1 MITHKDSLQNK
12 VKNLQK
18 LIDELSELNIGGI
31 NIRGGVIVDMTVD
44 SINTQNI
51 TSNNANITESLTTK
65 NITSD
70 YANIAAS
77 LNTSNINNSS
87 LIETKQL
94 KATDYMRIYGSGSY
108 VNMKFNG
115 RLYMDESV
123 YLSSNKFFFQ
133 NNVTYL
139 FDTNA
144 TLYFSRERDN
154 VLHGTNTFKC
164 VAYGFYNQYN
174 GYALISTGFVLTPL
188 GDSQNDWGVLLGFV
202 VNRITFNC
210 IYYDGLGTNG
220 NEYTASIPGNTGNNP
235 LTPPI
240 MGNME
245 TFGVTNTIY
254 KNRID
259 VDRRYYNSLFCYAHK
274 MSLNGKTKAVYV
286 VSNTDSEV
294 FEVGAE
300 NLGVKFTD
308 VLMQK
313 G

>member
-18 LIDELSELNIGGI
+18 LIDELSELNIEGI

-51 TSNNANITESLTTK
+51 TS
-65 NITSD
+65 D
-70 YANIAAS
+70 YANITAS

-115 RLYMDESV
+115 KLNIDESV

-133 NNVTYL
+133 NNTTFL

-188 GDSQNDWGVLLGFV
+188 GDTQNDWGVLLGFV
-202 VNRITFNC
+202 INGITFNC

-274 MSLNGKTKAVYV
+274 MSHNGKTKAVYV

>member
-31 NIRGGVIVDMTVD
+31 NIRGCVIVDMTVD

-51 TSNNANITESLTTK
+51 TS
-65 NITSD
+65 D
-70 YANIAAS
+70 YANITAS

-94 KATDYMRIYGSGSY
+94 KAADYMRIYGSGSY

-115 RLYMDESV
+115 KLYIDESV

-133 NNVTYL
+133 NNTTFL

-154 VLHGTNTFKC
+154 VLHGTNTFNC

-188 GDSQNDWGVLLGFV
+188 GDTQNDWGVLLGFV
-202 VNRITFNC
+202 VNGITLNC

-245 TFGVTNTIY
+245 TFGVTNIIY

>member
-51 TSNNANITESLTTK
+51 TS
-65 NITSD
+65 D
-70 YANIAAS
+70 YANITAS

-115 RLYMDESV
+115 KLYIDESV

-133 NNVTYL
+133 NNTTFL

-154 VLHGTNTFKC
+154 VLHGTNTFNC

-188 GDSQNDWGVLLGFV
+188 GDTQNDWGVLLGFV
-202 VNRITFNC
+202 INGITFNC

-245 TFGVTNTIY
+245 TFGVTNIIY

>member
-1 MITHKDSLQNK
+1 MITYKDTLK
-12 VKNLQK
+12 LKLEKLQK
-18 LIDELSELNIGGI
+18 AIDDISNINYGSLRIG
-31 NIRGGVIVDMTVD
+31 GGVIVDMTVD

-51 TSNNANITESLTTK
+51 TSNNANITASLT
-65 NITSD
+65 
-70 YANIAAS
+70 
-77 LNTSNINNSS
+77 TSNINNSS

-115 RLYMDESV
+115 KLNIDESV

-133 NNVTYL
+133 NNTTFL

-154 VLHGTNTFKC
+154 VLHGTNTFNC

-188 GDSQNDWGVLLGFV
+188 GDTQNDWGVLLGFV
-202 VNRITFNC
+202 VNGITFNC

-274 MSLNGKTKAVYV
+274 MQHNGKTKAVYV

>member
-18 LIDELSELNIGGI
+18 LIDELSELNIEGI
-31 NIRGGVIVDMTVD
+31 NIRGGVIVDLTVD
-44 SINTQNI
+44 SIN
-51 TSNNANITESLTTK
+51 TK

-70 YANIAAS
+70 YANITAS

-164 VAYGFYNQYN
+164 VAYGFYNQSN

-202 VNRITFNC
+202 VNGITLNC

-274 MSLNGKTKAVYV
+274 MSLNGTTKAVYV

-308 VLMQK
+308 VLMKK

>member
-1 MITHKDSLQNK
+1 MITYKDTLK
-12 VKNLQK
+12 LKLEKLQK
-18 LIDELSELNIGGI
+18 AIDDISNINYGSLRIG
-31 NIRGGVIVDMTVD
+31 GGVIVDMTVD

-51 TSNNANITESLTTK
+51 TS
-65 NITSD
+65 D
-70 YANIAAS
+70 YANITAS

-115 RLYMDESV
+115 KLNIDESV

-133 NNVTYL
+133 NNTTFL

-154 VLHGTNTFKC
+154 VLHGTNTFNC

-188 GDSQNDWGVLLGFV
+188 GDTQNDWGVLLGFV
-202 VNRITFNC
+202 VNGITFNC

>member
-51 TSNNANITESLTTK
+51 TS
-65 NITSD
+65 D
-70 YANIAAS
+70 YANIIAS

-115 RLYMDESV
+115 KLNIDESV

-133 NNVTYL
+133 NNTTFL

-202 VNRITFNC
+202 INGITFNC

-274 MSLNGKTKAVYV
+274 MSHNGKTKAVYV

>member
-31 NIRGGVIVDMTVD
+31 NIRGGVIVDLTVD
-44 SINTQNI
+44 SIN
-51 TSNNANITESLTTK
+51 TK

-70 YANIAAS
+70 YANIIAS
-77 LNTSNINNSS
+77 LTTSNINNSS

-133 NNVTYL
+133 NNTTFL

-164 VAYGFYNQYN
+164 VAYGFYNQSN

-202 VNRITFNC
+202 VNGITLNC

-274 MSLNGKTKAVYV
+274 MSLNGTTKAVYV

>member
-51 TSNNANITESLTTK
+51 TS
-65 NITSD
+65 D
-70 YANIAAS
+70 YANITAS

-115 RLYMDESV
+115 KLNIDESV

-154 VLHGTNTFKC
+154 VLHGTNTFNC

-188 GDSQNDWGVLLGFV
+188 GDTQNDWGVLLGFV
-202 VNRITFNC
+202 INGITFNC

-245 TFGVTNTIY
+245 TFGVTNIIY

>member
-12 VKNLQK
+12 VKQLQK

-31 NIRGGVIVDMTVD
+31 NIKGGVIVDMTVD

-65 NITSD
+65 NITS
-70 YANIAAS
+70 YKANITS
-77 LNTSNINNSS
+77 LLTTSNINNSNS
-87 LIETKQL
+87 IASQRIVVS
-94 KATDYMRIYGSGSY
+94 DYMRIYGSSSY
-108 VNMKFNG
+108 VNMNFNG
-115 RLYMDESV
+115 RLYIDESV
-123 YLSSNKFFFQ
+123 YLRSNKFFFQ

-164 VAYGFYNQYN
+164 VAYGFYNQSN

-202 VNRITFNC
+202 VNGITLNC

-259 VDRRYYNSLFCYAHK
+259 VDRRYYNSLFCYANK
-274 MSLNGKTKAVYV
+274 MSLNGTTKAVYV

>member
-188 GDSQNDWGVLLGFV
+188 GDTQNDWGVLLGFV
-202 VNRITFNC
+202 VNGITFNC

>member
-18 LIDELSELNIGGI
+18 LIDELSELNIEGI

-51 TSNNANITESLTTK
+51 TS
-65 NITSD
+65 D
-70 YANIAAS
+70 YANITAS

-115 RLYMDESV
+115 KLNIDESV

-133 NNVTYL
+133 NNTTFL

-154 VLHGTNTFKC
+154 VLHGTNTFNC

-174 GYALISTGFVLTPL
+174 RYALISTGFVLTPL
-188 GDSQNDWGVLLGFV
+188 GDTQNDWGVLLGFV
-202 VNRITFNC
+202 INGITFNC

-274 MSLNGKTKAVYV
+274 MSHNGKTKAVYV

>member
-18 LIDELSELNIGGI
+18 LIDELSELNIEGI
-31 NIRGGVIVDMTVD
+31 NIRGGVIVDLTVD
-44 SINTQNI
+44 SIN
-51 TSNNANITESLTTK
+51 TK

-70 YANIAAS
+70 YANITAS

-133 NNVTYL
+133 NNTTFL

-202 VNRITFNC
+202 VNGITLNC

-274 MSLNGKTKAVYV
+274 MSLNGTTKAVYV

>member
-1 MITHKDSLQNK
+1 MITYKDSLQNK

-18 LIDELSELNIGGI
+18 LIDELSELNIEGI
-31 NIRGGVIVDMTVD
+31 NIRGGVIVDLTVD
-44 SINTQNI
+44 
-51 TSNNANITESLTTK
+51 
-65 NITSD
+65 ITSD
-70 YANIAAS
+70 YANITAS

-133 NNVTYL
+133 NNTTFL

-164 VAYGFYNQYN
+164 VAHGFYNQSN

-202 VNRITFNC
+202 VNGITLNC

-274 MSLNGKTKAVYV
+274 MSLNGTTKAVYV

>member
-18 LIDELSELNIGGI
+18 LIDELSELNIEGI

-51 TSNNANITESLTTK
+51 TS
-65 NITSD
+65 D
-70 YANIAAS
+70 YANITAS

-115 RLYMDESV
+115 KLNIDESV

-188 GDSQNDWGVLLGFV
+188 GDTQNDWGVLLGFV
-202 VNRITFNC
+202 VNGITFNC

-245 TFGVTNTIY
+245 TFGVTNIIY

>member
-1 MITHKDSLQNK
+1 MIIHKDSLQNK

-31 NIRGGVIVDMTVD
+31 NIKGGVIVDLTVD
-44 SINTQNI
+44 SIN
-51 TSNNANITESLTTK
+51 TK

-70 YANIAAS
+70 YANITAS

-164 VAYGFYNQYN
+164 VAYGFYNQSN

-202 VNRITFNC
+202 VNGITLNC

-274 MSLNGKTKAVYV
+274 MSLNGTTKAVYV

>member
-18 LIDELSELNIGGI
+18 LIDELSELNIEGI

-51 TSNNANITESLTTK
+51 TS
-65 NITSD
+65 D
-70 YANIAAS
+70 YANITAS

-115 RLYMDESV
+115 KLNIDESV

-133 NNVTYL
+133 NNTTFL

-154 VLHGTNTFKC
+154 VLHGTNTFNC

-188 GDSQNDWGVLLGFV
+188 GDTQNDWGVLLGFV
-202 VNRITFNC
+202 VNGITFNC

-245 TFGVTNTIY
+245 TFGVTNIIY

-259 VDRRYYNSLFCYAHK
+259 VDRRYYNSLFCYANK
-274 MSLNGKTKAVYV
+274 MSHNGKTKAVYV

>member
-31 NIRGGVIVDMTVD
+31 NIRGGVIVDMTID

-51 TSNNANITESLTTK
+51 TS
-65 NITSD
+65 D
-70 YANIAAS
+70 YANITAS

-115 RLYMDESV
+115 KLNIDESV

-154 VLHGTNTFKC
+154 VLHGTNTFNC

-188 GDSQNDWGVLLGFV
+188 GDTQNDWGVLLGFV
-202 VNRITFNC
+202 VNGITFNC

-245 TFGVTNTIY
+245 TFGVTNIIY

>member
-51 TSNNANITESLTTK
+51 TS
-65 NITSD
+65 D
-70 YANIAAS
+70 YANITAS

-115 RLYMDESV
+115 KLNIDESV

-133 NNVTYL
+133 NNTTFL

-154 VLHGTNTFKC
+154 VLHGTNTFNC

-188 GDSQNDWGVLLGFV
+188 GDTQNDWGVLLGFV
-202 VNRITFNC
+202 VNGITFNC

-300 NLGVKFTD
+300 NLGVKFTA

>member
-51 TSNNANITESLTTK
+51 TS
-65 NITSD
+65 D
-70 YANIAAS
+70 YANITAS

-115 RLYMDESV
+115 KLNIDESV

-154 VLHGTNTFKC
+154 VLHGTNTFNC

-188 GDSQNDWGVLLGFV
+188 GDTQNDWGVLLGFV
-202 VNRITFNC
+202 VNGITFNC

-245 TFGVTNTIY
+245 TFGVTNIIY

-274 MSLNGKTKAVYV
+274 MSHNGKTKAVYV

>member
-18 LIDELSELNIGGI
+18 LIDELSELNIEGI
-31 NIRGGVIVDMTVD
+31 NIRGGVIVDLTVD
-44 SINTQNI
+44 SINT
-51 TSNNANITESLTTK
+51 K
-65 NITSD
+65 NIKNSSMIQTTNLR
-70 YANIAAS
+70 A
-77 LNTSNINNSS
+77 NNSI
-87 LIETKQL
+87 L
-94 KATDYMRIYGSGSY
+94 IYGPSSY
-108 VNMKFNG
+108 VLMKFDS
-115 RLYMDESV
+115 RLYIDESV
-123 YLSSNKFFFQ
+123 YLRSNKFFFQ
-133 NNVTYL
+133 NDTTFL
-139 FDTNA
+139 FDTDA
-144 TLYFSRERDN
+144 TLYFSREHNN
-154 VLHGTNTFKC
+154 VLHGNNTFKC
-164 VAYGFYNQYN
+164 VAHGFYNRSN

-188 GDSQNDWGVLLGFV
+188 GDNQNDWGVLLGFV
-202 VNRITFNC
+202 INGITFNC

-220 NEYTASIPGNTGNNP
+220 SEYTASIPGNTGNNP

-274 MSLNGKTKAVYV
+274 MSLNGTTKAVYV

-294 FEVGAE
+294 FEIGAE

>member
-51 TSNNANITESLTTK
+51 TS
-65 NITSD
+65 D
-70 YANIAAS
+70 YANITAS

-115 RLYMDESV
+115 KLNIDESV

-133 NNVTYL
+133 NNTTFL

-188 GDSQNDWGVLLGFV
+188 GDTQNDWGVLLGFV
-202 VNRITFNC
+202 VNGITFNC

-274 MSLNGKTKAVYV
+274 MSHNGKTKAVYV

>member
-1 MITHKDSLQNK
+1 
-12 VKNLQK
+12 
-18 LIDELSELNIGGI
+18 
-31 NIRGGVIVDMTVD
+31 
-44 SINTQNI
+44 
-51 TSNNANITESLTTK
+51 
-65 NITSD
+65 
-70 YANIAAS
+70 
-77 LNTSNINNSS
+77 
-87 LIETKQL
+87 
-94 KATDYMRIYGSGSY
+94 MRIYGSNSY
-108 VNMKFNG
+108 VNMNFNG
-115 RLYMDESV
+115 KLNIDESV
-123 YLSSNKFFFQ
+123 YLSYNEFFFQ
-133 NNVTYL
+133 NNTTFL

-164 VAYGFYNQYN
+164 VAYGFYNQSN

-202 VNRITFNC
+202 VNGITFNC

-274 MSLNGKTKAVYV
+274 MSHNGKTKAVYV

>member
-18 LIDELSELNIGGI
+18 LIDELSELNIEGI
-31 NIRGGVIVDMTVD
+31 NIDITVD

-70 YANIAAS
+70 YANITAS

-133 NNVTYL
+133 NNTTFL

-154 VLHGTNTFKC
+154 VLHGTSTF
-164 VAYGFYNQYN
+164 N
-174 GYALISTGFVLTPL
+174 
-188 GDSQNDWGVLLGFV
+188 VLLMGF
-202 VNRITFNC
+202 I
-210 IYYDGLGTNG
+210 I
-220 NEYTASIPGNTGNNP
+220 
-235 LTPPI
+235 
-240 MGNME
+240 
-245 TFGVTNTIY
+245 
-254 KNRID
+254 
-259 VDRRYYNSLFCYAHK
+259 
-274 MSLNGKTKAVYV
+274 
-286 VSNTDSEV
+286 
-294 FEVGAE
+294 
-300 NLGVKFTD
+300 NLMD
-308 VLMQK
+308 MH
-313 G
+313 

>member
-51 TSNNANITESLTTK
+51 TS
-65 NITSD
+65 D
-70 YANIAAS
+70 YANITAS

-115 RLYMDESV
+115 KLNIDESV

-133 NNVTYL
+133 NNTTFL

-154 VLHGTNTFKC
+154 VLHGTNTFNC

-188 GDSQNDWGVLLGFV
+188 GDTQNDWGVLLGFV
-202 VNRITFNC
+202 VNGITFNC

-274 MSLNGKTKAVYV
+274 MSHNGKTKAVYV

>member
-31 NIRGGVIVDMTVD
+31 NIKGGVIVDMTVD

-51 TSNNANITESLTTK
+51 TS
-65 NITSD
+65 D
-70 YANIAAS
+70 YANITAS

-133 NNVTYL
+133 NNTTFL

-154 VLHGTNTFKC
+154 VLHGTNTFNC

-202 VNRITFNC
+202 INGITFNC

-245 TFGVTNTIY
+245 TFGVTNIIY

-274 MSLNGKTKAVYV
+274 MSHNGKTKAVYV

>member
-18 LIDELSELNIGGI
+18 LIDELSELNIEGI

-51 TSNNANITESLTTK
+51 TS
-65 NITSD
+65 D
-70 YANIAAS
+70 YANITAS

-154 VLHGTNTFKC
+154 VLHGTNTFNC

-202 VNRITFNC
+202 VNGITFNC

-274 MSLNGKTKAVYV
+274 MSLNGTTKAVYV

>member
-18 LIDELSELNIGGI
+18 LIDELSELNIEGI
-31 NIRGGVIVDMTVD
+31 NIRGGVIVDLTVD
-44 SINTQNI
+44 SIN
-51 TSNNANITESLTTK
+51 TK

-70 YANIAAS
+70 YANITAS

-133 NNVTYL
+133 NNVTFL

-154 VLHGTNTFKC
+154 VLHGTNTFNC
-164 VAYGFYNQYN
+164 VAYGFYNQSN

-188 GDSQNDWGVLLGFV
+188 GDTQNDWGVLLGFV
-202 VNRITFNC
+202 INGITFNC

-274 MSLNGKTKAVYV
+274 MSLNGTTKAVYV

>member
-31 NIRGGVIVDMTVD
+31 NIRGGVIVDLTVD
-44 SINTQNI
+44 SIN
-51 TSNNANITESLTTK
+51 TK

-70 YANIAAS
+70 YANITAS

-94 KATDYMRIYGSGSY
+94 KATDYIRIYGSGSY

-164 VAYGFYNQYN
+164 VAYGFYNQSN

-188 GDSQNDWGVLLGFV
+188 GDTQNDWGVLLGFV
-202 VNRITFNC
+202 VNGITLNC

-274 MSLNGKTKAVYV
+274 MSLNGTTKAVYV

>member
-18 LIDELSELNIGGI
+18 LIDELSKLNIEGI

-44 SINTQNI
+44 NINTQ
-51 TSNNANITESLTTK
+51 

-70 YANIAAS
+70 YANITAS

-115 RLYMDESV
+115 KLYIDESV

-133 NNVTYL
+133 NNTTFL

-154 VLHGTNTFKC
+154 VLHGTNTFNC

-188 GDSQNDWGVLLGFV
+188 GDTQNDWGVLLGFV
-202 VNRITFNC
+202 INGITFNC

-220 NEYTASIPGNTGNNP
+220 NEYTTSIPGNTGNNP

-274 MSLNGKTKAVYV
+274 MSHNGKTKAVYV

-313 G
+313 V

>member
-18 LIDELSELNIGGI
+18 LIDELSELNIEGI
-31 NIRGGVIVDMTVD
+31 KISRGVIVDLTVD
-44 SINTQNI
+44 SIN
-51 TSNNANITESLTTK
+51 TK

-70 YANIAAS
+70 YANITAS

-94 KATDYMRIYGSGSY
+94 KATDYIRIYGSGSY

-133 NNVTYL
+133 NNVTFL

-202 VNRITFNC
+202 VNGITLNC

-274 MSLNGKTKAVYV
+274 MSLNGTTKAVYV

>member
-51 TSNNANITESLTTK
+51 TS
-65 NITSD
+65 D
-70 YANIAAS
+70 YANITAS

-115 RLYMDESV
+115 KLNIDESV

-133 NNVTYL
+133 NNTTFL

-154 VLHGTNTFKC
+154 VLHGTNTFNC

-188 GDSQNDWGVLLGFV
+188 GDTQNDWGVLLGFV
-202 VNRITFNC
+202 VNGITFNC

-245 TFGVTNTIY
+245 TFGVTNIIY

-294 FEVGAE
+294 FEVGVE